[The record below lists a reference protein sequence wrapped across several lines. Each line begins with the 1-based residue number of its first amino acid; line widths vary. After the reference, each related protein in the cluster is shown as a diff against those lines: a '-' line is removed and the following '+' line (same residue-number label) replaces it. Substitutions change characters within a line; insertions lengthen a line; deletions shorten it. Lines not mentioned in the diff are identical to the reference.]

1 MAGNSGQPDVLR
13 HVLTDVT
20 LLVVPVYQRRAGPLL
35 AGLRLLG
42 PARLGRARLGLPGL
56 ARVLVVTE
64 TDVPVRSVLAV
75 LRARHDGRIA
85 LGSFGAVTAGCEGA
99 WPELVAALAGSAKP
113 SRPTVTPALARSI
126 EDAFFMSPLR
136 VH

>member
-1 MAGNSGQPDVLR
+1 MYYVTFLRMSHFLWCRCTRGGQGRFWQGFGFSVR
-13 HVLTDVT
+13 HG
-20 LLVVPVYQRRAGPLL
+20 LVGH
-35 AGLRLLG
+35 GSW
-42 PARLGRARLGLPGL
+42 LPGL

-99 WPELVAALAGSAKP
+99 GPELVAALAGSAKP